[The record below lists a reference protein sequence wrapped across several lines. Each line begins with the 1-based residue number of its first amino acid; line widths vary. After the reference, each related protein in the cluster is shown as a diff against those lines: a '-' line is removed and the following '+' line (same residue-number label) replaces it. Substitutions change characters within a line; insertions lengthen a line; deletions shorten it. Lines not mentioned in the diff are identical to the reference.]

1 MSKQQISDEYLRDF
15 FGIGDDD
22 EGRAELAEIKS
33 RLERVQFSHNEDICT
48 IDSEADGMYF
58 LESGTAVV
66 LDRDGEQI
74 NIMRE
79 GQYFGEYAVLAGQR
93 RLSTVRS
100 LGRTVVFR
108 LGNED
113 MMEVLKRHPNTYGDL
128 MKRVYGQVSRKH
140 SQLLALSRMQRG
152 ILQHPQNKTPITPLR
167 ILVQYGILLLVFVL
181 SLVLVPRDTA
191 APVFLLP
198 LLVMT
203 VHVIL
208 TRRTVESLA
217 VGGMLAAMLLFRQGL
232 SASYTDALMDSMA
245 SMDNVFTVLVMA
257 LMGSVV
263 TLIEASGAV
272 TAFKKLVDR
281 KVHTARG
288 ARLSS
293 VGIMAV
299 TAIDDCLNML
309 CASSSLQSAADEQ
322 RIPREDSG
330 LLLSFL
336 PTVLCSF
343 LPFSLWGIFVV
354 GTIGAGY
361 EGSAAGLF
369 CRSIPF
375 NFFSILVT
383 LALLAFCFGLLP
395 RSRQLKAAK
404 KRVEEGGELW
414 PEGSER
420 YLVKDETDIWGKIIN
435 LLLPVVIL
443 AVSSL
448 AFRSIYT
455 GSLVLDSA
463 CGLVAT
469 LIFMFFLYCAQ
480 GLMSPEQF
488 VEHLVTGVQ
497 SMALPIIL
505 YLMTMCFSTLLDLH
519 AMGAYFDEAVELLSP
534 VSHFMPAVLFLVS
547 TVFTVLLGSS
557 WAMYAI
563 AFPVAIH
570 MASSLGINL
579 PLCIGAVCAAGI
591 AGEKNCL
598 FTSDSLS
605 IANAIGC
612 DPNVIL
618 HIRLTYSVV
627 FTGISLVLYLIA
639 GYVF

>member
-1 MSKQQISDEYLRDF
+1 MSKQQISDAYLREF
-15 FGIGDDD
+15 FGIGDDE
-22 EGRAELAEIKS
+22 EGQAELAELKP
-33 RLERVQFSHNEDICT
+33 RLERLQFRHREDIIT
-48 IDSEADGMYF
+48 IDSEADGLYF

-74 NIMRE
+74 NVLRE
-79 GQYFGEYAVLAGQR
+79 GQYFGEYAVLAGGR

-100 LGRTVVFR
+100 LGRTVVYR
-108 LGNED
+108 LANED
-113 MMEVLKRHPNTYGDL
+113 VMAVLRRHPGTYGDL

-152 ILQHPQNKTPITPLR
+152 ILQNPRNKTPVTPLR
-167 ILVQYGILLLVFVL
+167 LLVQYGLLALVFVL
-181 SLVLVPRDTA
+181 SYFLVPGDSA

-198 LLVMT
+198 LVVMT

-217 VGGMLAAMLLFRQGL
+217 VAGMLGALLLFRRGL
-232 SASYTDALMDSMA
+232 SASYADALMEAMA
-245 SMDNVFTVLVMA
+245 SPDNVFTVLVMA

-272 TAFKKLVDR
+272 TAFKKLADSR
-281 KVHTARG
+281 IHSPRG
-288 ARLSS
+288 TRLAT
-293 VGIMAV
+293 VGILAI

-309 CASSSLQSAADEQ
+309 CASSSLRSVSDEQ
-322 RIPREDSG
+322 RIPREDSAF
-330 LLLSFL
+330 LLSFL

-343 LPFSLWGIFVV
+343 LPFSLWGIFVI
-354 GTIGAGY
+354 GTLGTGGS
-361 EGSAAGLF
+361 GSAAALF

-375 NFFSILVT
+375 NFFSILAV

-395 RSRQLKAAK
+395 RGKILREAK
-404 KRVEEGGELW
+404 KRVEEGGALW

-420 YLVKDETDIWGKIIN
+420 YLSQDETDIWGRIVN
-435 LLLPVVIL
+435 LLLPVLVL
-443 AVSSL
+443 AVTSL
-448 AFRSIYT
+448 GVRSLHS

-505 YLMTMCFSTLLDLH
+505 YLMTMCFSTLLDQH
-519 AMGAYFDEAVELLSP
+519 AMGAYFDEALELVSPMTHLMPAALFLLST
-534 VSHFMPAVLFLVS
+534 LF
-547 TVFTVLLGSS
+547 TMLLGSS

-563 AFPVAIH
+563 AFPIAAH
-570 MASSLGINL
+570 MAAALGISL
-579 PLCIGAVCAAGI
+579 PLCVGAVCAAGI
-591 AGEKNCL
+591 AGEKNCI

-605 IANAIGC
+605 VGNAVGC
-612 DPNVIL
+612 DPRVIL
-618 HIRLTYSVV
+618 RLRMKFSILLTAV
-627 FTGISLVLYLIA
+627 SLALYLAA
-639 GYVF
+639 GFLM

>member
-1 MSKQQISDEYLRDF
+1 MSKQQISDAYLREF
-15 FGIGDDD
+15 FGIGDDE
-22 EGRAELAEIKS
+22 EGQAELEELKP
-33 RLERVQFSHNEDICT
+33 RLERLQFHHKEDIIT
-48 IDSEADGMYF
+48 IDSEADGLYF

-66 LDRDGEQI
+66 LDREGEQI
-74 NIMRE
+74 NVLRE
-79 GQYFGEYAVLAGQR
+79 GQYFGEYAVLAGGR

-100 LGRTVVFR
+100 LGRTVVYR
-108 LGNED
+108 MSNED
-113 MMEVLKRHPNTYGDL
+113 VMAVLQRHPGTYGDL

-152 ILQHPQNKTPITPLR
+152 ILQNPRNKTPTTPLR
-167 ILVQYGILLLVFVL
+167 MLIQYGLLVLVFVL
-181 SLVLVPRDTA
+181 SYLLVPRDSA

-217 VGGMLAAMLLFRQGL
+217 VAGMLGAMLLFRQGL
-232 SASYTDALMDSMA
+232 SASYTDALMESMA
-245 SMDNVFTVLVMA
+245 QPDNVFTVLVMA

-272 TAFKKLVDR
+272 TAFKKLADSR
-281 KVHTARG
+281 IHSPRS
-288 ARLSS
+288 ARLAA
-293 VGIMAV
+293 VGILAI

-309 CASSSLQSAADEQ
+309 CASSSLRSVSDEQ
-322 RIPREDSG
+322 RIPREDSA

-343 LPFSLWGIFVV
+343 LPFSLWGIFVI
-354 GTIGAGY
+354 GTLGTGDS
-361 EGSAAGLF
+361 GSPASLF
-369 CRSIPF
+369 CRAIPF
-375 NFFSILVT
+375 NFFSILTT

-395 RSRQLKAAK
+395 RGKILREAK
-404 KRVEEGGELW
+404 KRVESGGELW

-420 YLVKDETDIWGKIIN
+420 YLSQDETDIWGRIIN
-435 LLLPVVIL
+435 LLLPVLVL
-443 AVSSL
+443 AVTSL
-448 AFRSIYT
+448 AVRSLFS

-469 LIFMFFLYCAQ
+469 LVFMFFLYCAQ

-505 YLMTMCFSTLLDLH
+505 YLMTMCFSTLLDQH
-519 AMGAYFDEAVELLSP
+519 AMGAYFDEALELLSP
-534 VSHFMPAVLFLVS
+534 MSHLMPAALFLLS
-547 TVFTVLLGSS
+547 TLFTVLLGSS

-563 AFPVAIH
+563 VFPIAAH
-570 MASSLGINL
+570 MAAALGISL
-579 PLCIGAVCAAGI
+579 PLCVGAVCAAGI
-591 AGEKNCL
+591 AGEKNCI

-605 IANAIGC
+605 VGNAIGC
-612 DPNVIL
+612 DPRVIL
-618 HIRLTYSVV
+618 RLRMKFSILLTAVCL
-627 FTGISLVLYLIA
+627 ILYLAA
-639 GYVF
+639 GFLL